1 MMIKKYSLN
10 PGSNLRPSDVDD
22 VGTTKLWGC
31 RIVFSDEIVYFFRY
45 ITRKQVEANYRN
57 LS

>member
-1 MMIKKYSLN
+1 MIKKYSLDL
-10 PGSNLRPSDVDD
+10 GSNLRPSDVDD